1 MKPGSRRVYIL
12 LAVVWLAVAGL
23 SLGVGTTGIGWAD
36 YWQDA
41 FRRAPDATVSAFAGN
56 LAALPL
62 PRLLIGTLAG
72 AALAMAG
79 AMFQALF
86 RNPLASPYT
95 LGISSGASLGA
106 AIVIV
111 LTGSAVWHGLPLVS
125 LAAFVGALVCV
136 LIVYGVAHLR
146 RGATVAT
153 LLLTGITV
161 GFICSALI
169 VFVMYIAR
177 EQDLARLLRWMMGS
191 LEIVGMNPV
200 YEALAMVALAGA
212 VAVWLH
218 RDLDLLMM
226 GEVVAASRGV
236 PVRRSRATAYF
247 AASLL
252 TAGIVA
258 HCGPI
263 GFVGLVMPHLMR
275 SLVGPA
281 HRRLLPACAL
291 AGASFL
297 PLCDLLARN
306 AMWWLRAGTESRQVP
321 VGVLTNLLGGA
332 FFLYILLF
340 KRDQRPLA

>member
-1 MKPGSRRVYIL
+1 MMRPRNVYIL
-12 LAVVWLAVAGL
+12 LAILWVAVAAL
-23 SLGVGTTGIGWAD
+23 SLALGTTGVGWSAN
-36 YWQDA
+36 WQDA
-41 FRRAPDATVSAFAGN
+41 VRRAADHPVRKFIAN
-56 LAALPL
+56 LAELPL

-72 AALAMAG
+72 AALAIAG
-79 AMFQALF
+79 AMFQAVF

-106 AIVIV
+106 TIVIV
-111 LTGSAVWHGLPLVS
+111 LTGSVAWHGLPLVS
-125 LAAFVGALVCV
+125 LAAFAGALGCV
-136 LIVYGVAHLR
+136 VIVYGVAHMR

-153 LLLTGITV
+153 LLLTGITI

-169 VFVMYIAR
+169 VFVMFLAR
-177 EQDLARLLRWMMGS
+177 EQDLSRILRWMMGS
-191 LEIVGMNPV
+191 LEIVGMDPV
-200 YEALAMVALAGA
+200 YEALAMVAVAGV
-212 VAVWLH
+212 VAAWLH

-236 PVRRSRATAYF
+236 AVARSRRWIYF

-263 GFVGLVMPHLMR
+263 GFVGLIVPHLMR
-275 SLVGPA
+275 SIVGPA

-306 AMWWLRAGTESRQVP
+306 AMWWLREESRPVP
-321 VGVLTNLLGGA
+321 VGVLTNLVGGA
-332 FFLYILLF
+332 FFLYILLT
-340 KRDQRPLA
+340 RRNQHLVS